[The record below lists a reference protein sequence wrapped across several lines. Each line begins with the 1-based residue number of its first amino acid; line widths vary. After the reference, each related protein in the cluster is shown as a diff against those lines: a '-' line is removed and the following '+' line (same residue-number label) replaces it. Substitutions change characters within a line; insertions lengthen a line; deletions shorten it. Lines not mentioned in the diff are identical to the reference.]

1 MSAKMKNILL
11 AKYSAKKLEAYSYSY
26 VYNWVLLSTR
36 ISFSKRT
43 ASQKEVPGSLVKRI
57 ASQKSSEKSRK
68 KGKVASRS
76 SHKVM
81 CQGYQFDRSL
91 RQKAYKI

>member
-1 MSAKMKNILL
+1 MSMNMKNILL

-36 ISFSKRT
+36 ISYSKRT

-57 ASQKSSEKSRK
+57 VIQKKFRGVS
-68 KGKVASRS
+68 
-76 SHKVM
+76 
-81 CQGYQFDRSL
+81 
-91 RQKAYKI
+91 